1 VRYFSLP
8 TFAPVRLVGP
18 VFVLGIAASLATP
31 LPAIAAGDDHAE
43 ARAALADVEAAIN
56 ELVQADASYATDRNV
71 YRRASQ
77 RAMNALAGSRG
88 EGYDA
93 SAGSAGDT
101 AGAIGHIDALLDRR
115 DKPVWVDPLHGAEAN
130 IRAAVVHLHDSLKAR
145 ELKDYEIS
153 ASRALTYLEVARG
166 RPTDVG
172 VLAGIE
178 GALANTELGV
188 PAGATRQDGCAGP
201 SSAPAYGV
209 HDGYLAW
216 IAAPG
221 SEGTHALAESPGG
234 AEIAVHNGIV
244 ALRTA
249 AGALVAKSCDSHTST
264 DAPTQTAVAQ
274 TSAPQPASQP
284 AAAAPPVAPL
294 PALYTQEQAA
304 KGAQIYAQNCVACHG
319 QNLQGT
325 AAPSVAG
332 TDFLETA
339 ERNSWTLS
347 IVRYIVF
354 KLMPRNA
361 PSSLGPEE
369 SAAVMAYLLAS
380 DCYPAGTTPFPA
392 ADNPAL
398 AGTKLGP
405 PPGHPAGQNDKGVCK
420 VN

>member
-1 VRYFSLP
+1 M
-8 TFAPVRLVGP
+8 
-18 VFVLGIAASLATP
+18 
-31 LPAIAAGDDHAE
+31 AAGDDHAQ
-43 ARAALADVEAAIN
+43 AQAALANIEAAIN

-77 RAMNALAGSRG
+77 RAINALAGAHG

-93 SAGSAGDT
+93 SAGSAGDA

-130 IRAAVVHLHDSLKAR
+130 IRAAIVHLHDSLKAR
-145 ELKDYEIS
+145 ELMDYEIS

-166 RPTDVG
+166 RPTDLG

-188 PAGATRQDGCAGP
+188 PAGATRQDGCLAP

-216 IAAPG
+216 IAA
-221 SEGTHALAESPGG
+221 SATDGTHALAENPGG

-244 ALRTA
+244 TLATA
-249 AGALVAKSCDSHTST
+249 AAPLVAKSCESHASAA
-264 DAPTQTAVAQ
+264 APTQTAAAPA
-274 TSAPQPASQP
+274 SAPKPAAEPAS
-284 AAAAPPVAPL
+284 AADPL
-294 PALYTQEQAA
+294 PALYTKEQAA

-319 QNLQGT
+319 ANLQGT

-339 ERNSWTLS
+339 KRNSWTLS

-354 KLMPRNA
+354 RLMPRNA

-392 ADNPAL
+392 ADSPAF
-398 AGTKLGP
+398 ANTKLGP
-405 PPGHPAGQNDKGVCK
+405 PPGRQAGENDKGVCK

>member
-1 VRYFSLP
+1 MGCLSLA

-18 VFVLGIAASLATP
+18 AFVLALTASFAAP
-31 LPAIAAGDDHAE
+31 LPAVAADDDHAE
-43 ARAALADVEAAIN
+43 ARAALDDVEAAIN

-88 EGYDA
+88 EGYDP

-145 ELKDYEIS
+145 ELMDYEIS

-166 RPTDVG
+166 RPTDLG

-178 GALANTELGV
+178 GAVANTELGV
-188 PAGATRQDGCAGP
+188 PAGATRQDGCAAP

-216 IAAPG
+216 IAAPAR
-221 SEGTHALAESPGG
+221 EGAYPLAENPGG

-249 AGALVAKSCDSHTST
+249 AATLVAKSCDSHAST

-274 TSAPQPASQP
+274 TSAPRPVSQP
-284 AAAAPPVAPL
+284 AAATPPVAAP
-294 PALYTQEQAA
+294 PTLYTMEQAA

-339 ERNSWTLS
+339 QRNSWTLS

-380 DCYPAGTTPFPA
+380 DCYPAGATPFPA
-392 ADNPAL
+392 ADDPTFGNL
-398 AGTKLGP
+398 KLGP
-405 PPGHPAGQNDKGVCK
+405 PPGRPPSQNDKGVCK